1 MSRNLMTTLLLGLL
15 ALVAAKE
22 CCNGKPCGDSCI
34 SMKNTCRKGFG
45 TAKCKLGGSCACEA
59 AGKKAW
65 EAWGAPGWEPGK
77 TTTTPPS
84 TASVPPSTP
93 PPTQFPRNFRDALEP
108 LVGEANDD
116 PWMAALYRCFREGGS
131 FTKCLSGAAGSLK
144 SDL

>member
-1 MSRNLMTTLLLGLL
+1 MT
-15 ALVAAKE
+15 K
-22 CCNGKPCGDSCI
+22 
-34 SMKNTCRKGFG
+34 TCRKGLAQQSA
-45 TAKCKLGGSCACEA
+45 TRRRLRLQM

-84 TASVPPSTP
+84 TPSTP
-93 PPTQFPRNFRDALEP
+93 PPTQFPRDFRDALKP

-116 PWMAALYRCFREGGS
+116 PWMAALYRCFRDGGS
-131 FTKCLSGAAGSLK
+131 FTKCLSGAASSLK